1 CVPDRIGPTPSCGY
15 CGTGRNS
22 RAFSTVI
29 VPIDDLEDPRLEP
42 YRDVRDRDLR
52 GRDDLFLVE
61 SKRVVARFAEHP
73 EQVHSLLLSEAAV
86 DNMADVL
93 RDLPDHIPVYVT
105 SLAGMIQIA
114 GFRIHRG
121 VLAAGYRPH
130 HRELEAQTRLA
141 DLATPG
147 RKRVVVPV
155 GVTDVDN
162 IGSIFRNVAGFE
174 ADAVLLDAACADPL
188 YRKASRVS
196 VGHVFSIPWGVAS
209 NFFETLNWLR
219 LLQFRIIALETGPR
233 SVDLRRVDP
242 GERDVLLVGAEA
254 TGIPDDVLAVCDEVV
269 NIPMASAVPSLNVSV
284 ATAVALHEWNRDLL

>member
-1 CVPDRIGPTPSCGY
+1 MWS
-15 CGTGRNS
+15 
-22 RAFSTVI
+22 
-29 VPIDDLEDPRLEP
+29 
-42 YRDVRDRDLR
+42 RDLW
-52 GRDDLFLVE
+52 
-61 SKRVVARFAEHP
+61 STMNKC
-73 EQVHSLLLSEAAV
+73 SLLLSEAAL
-86 DNMADVL
+86 DNMEDVL
-93 RDLPDHIPVYVT
+93 RDLPDSIPVYVT

-121 VLAAGYRPH
+121 VLAAGHRPH
-130 HRELEAQTRLA
+130 HRKLEAQTRLA
-141 DLATPG
+141 GLATAG

-196 VGHVFSIPWGVAS
+196 VGRFSHPVGVAS
-209 NFFETLNWLR
+209 NLFETLDWLR
-219 LLQFRIIALETGPR
+219 SLQFRIIALETGPR
-233 SVDLRRVDP
+233 SVDLRRVEP

-254 TGIPDDVLAVCDEVV
+254 TGIPDDVLAACDEVV
-269 NIPMASAVPSLNVSV
+269 NIPMAAAVPSLNVSV

>member
-1 CVPDRIGPTPSCGY
+1 
-15 CGTGRNS
+15 
-22 RAFSTVI
+22 
-29 VPIDDLEDPRLEP
+29 
-42 YRDVRDRDLR
+42 
-52 GRDDLFLVE
+52 
-61 SKRVVARFAEHP
+61 
-73 EQVHSLLLSEAAV
+73 
-86 DNMADVL
+86 
-93 RDLPDHIPVYVT
+93 
-105 SLAGMIQIA
+105 MIQIA

-121 VLAAGYRPH
+121 VLAAGHRPH
-130 HRELEAQTRLA
+130 HRKLEAQTRLA
-141 DLATPG
+141 GLATPG

-174 ADAVLLDAACADPL
+174 ADAVVLDAACADPL

-209 NFFETLNWLR
+209 NLFETLNWLR

-233 SVDLRRVDP
+233 SVDLRRVEP

-254 TGIPDDVLAVCDEVV
+254 TGIPDDVLAACDEVV